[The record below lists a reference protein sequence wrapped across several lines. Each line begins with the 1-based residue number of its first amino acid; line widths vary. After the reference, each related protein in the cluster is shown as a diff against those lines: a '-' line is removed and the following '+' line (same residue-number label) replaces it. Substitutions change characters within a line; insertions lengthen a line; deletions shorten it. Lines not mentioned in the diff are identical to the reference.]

1 MSSPQRRLERY
12 VLLESLTA
20 SIGKARSVDAAVRAT
35 LRTARDFMSA
45 DAACV
50 AVLEPGAREARVTFS
65 LPAGRSMDRALL
77 TAFILEQHPEIPP
90 TLVLAPLRRHRR
102 PWGVM
107 VLAAR
112 TPFGKGDG
120 QTLSAIA
127 AVLKETIGR
136 IERERILE
144 VRSRIDRKI
153 MEELRPK
160 DLFYQILDGL
170 RSLTR
175 YDHSSALYIRH
186 PGERCLR
193 LEAEQIAWQKSRS
206 HRIGQ
211 LLDPP
216 ESVLNVLEEGEV
228 YGFDRDDGRWS
239 QWHGHP
245 ALELAELLDSGRP
258 DRGEAGSQSAAAG
271 RSPGGREAAM
281 LCATLS
287 TRGGAFGV
295 LKIAARHPG
304 SFGVYDAETLDGF
317 RSQAA
322 IAIQN
327 SLRTES
333 LQARMLEAERKHAMA
348 DLARGISHDVN
359 NALGAALPLVQKMRA
374 DVEAGDFDAGVFAED
389 LGQVLEN
396 LQHCRHIFGGMLG
409 FARRAAQGGG
419 AGDVARAARAALS
432 LLQSSLD
439 RRRIHMLT
447 EIPSDLPA
455 VAGGQSDLER
465 IFFNLLSNARDAT
478 PEGGRLSIRARTDG
492 GGVEILVE
500 DSGRGIPPED
510 LQRVQEP
517 FFTTKEEGNGLGL
530 SICRSLLWQMNGD
543 LGIESQP
550 GRGTRV
556 RLRIPP
562 ARLEREGREEE
573 E

>member
-1 MSSPQRRLERY
+1 MTPSQRRLELY
-12 VLLESLTA
+12 VLLESLNA
-20 SIGKARSVDAAVRAT
+20 SISRARSADGASRAALRA
-35 LRTARDFMSA
+35 ARDFLSA

-50 AVLEPGAREARVTFS
+50 AVLEPGDREAREIFS
-65 LPAGRSMDRALL
+65 LPAGRSMDRAIL
-77 TAFILEQHPEIPP
+77 TGFILERHPEIPP
-90 TLVLAPLRRHRR
+90 TLLMAPLRRHGR

-107 VLAAR
+107 ALARR
-112 TPFGKGDG
+112 TPFAKGDG
-120 QTLSAIA
+120 QALSAIA
-127 AVLKETIGR
+127 AALKETIAR

-175 YDHSSALYIRH
+175 YDHSSALLIRY

-216 ESVLNVLEEGEV
+216 EPVLGILEEGEV
-228 YGFDRDDGRWS
+228 YGFDREGPRWT

-245 ALELAELLDSGRP
+245 ALALAELLDSGRP
-258 DRGEAGSQSAAAG
+258 QGEGDAPAA
-271 RSPGGREAAM
+271 SDPPGEGREAAM

-409 FARRAAQGGG
+409 FARRAAHGS
-419 AGDVARAARAALS
+419 ASGDVARAARASLS

-439 RRRIHMLT
+439 RRRIHT
-447 EIPSDLPA
+447 VAEIPGDLPA
-455 VAGGQSDLER
+455 VVGGQSDLER

-478 PEGGRLSIRARTDG
+478 PDGGRLSIRARTG
-492 GGVEILVE
+492 GDGVEILIE
-500 DSGRGIPPED
+500 DSGRGIPAED
-510 LQRVQEP
+510 LPRVQEP
-517 FFTTKEEGNGLGL
+517 FFTTKEGGNGLGL

-556 RLRIPP
+556 RLRIPR
-562 ARLEREGREEE
+562 ARIETGDGPVEEE
-573 E
+573 